1 MMKTLK
7 ALFGALVRQKSVF
20 SSMIILVFLT
30 FLSVIRR
37 DSVLFVASFVCTALY
52 IAIVFAF
59 MLHEYRKMSIGTSS
73 PMLSTLMFEFIADST
88 IPVVVI
94 NIKGEIAW
102 YNRAFVQ
109 VSGIKG
115 TLYGKN
121 ISEKI
126 NHALVPARLFRED
139 ALPVLVPLSGASYE
153 VTGFPVTA
161 SGQSYCVTLWENKSD
176 LIRIKN
182 ELTDKNVLVAF
193 LVIDNFSEAM
203 QFVQDKSRTASAA
216 LGSEIDKWCAS
227 IGAVVKEYDREKY
240 FILFEQKHLD
250 TLREGKF
257 EILDTIRNV
266 VIDDVVMQFTASIGI
281 SSADGTL
288 AEKEASSRAALDLA
302 LQRGGDQA
310 VIKTKTSVEY
320 YGGRSKSVQKKT
332 KVRSRVVANEL
343 CQVMKD
349 CSNVLVMGHKYADHD
364 SIASCIAV
372 SRLAK
377 FMEKQ
382 VNVIVNIHDFNL
394 KAIFNSMRGKPE
406 YFELFVDR
414 EQAQELIQSKT
425 LVVVCDVNN
434 TALFEIP
441 EVYEAASSVVIIDHH
456 RKTGEFINPPKIT
469 YIEPSASSTSEL
481 MSEILEQTVPQG
493 TLPAVEANLLFSGII
508 LDTKQF
514 TKNTGVRTFG
524 AALYLRSEGASPF
537 EAQKLFR
544 TNINDFMRES
554 IFEHNIQIYRQSIAI
569 SVYEGQADNRDRI
582 AAAKAAD
589 RLLSVEGVSTSF
601 VLFSV
606 DSEVSISARSDGN
619 VNVQLVLEKLGG
631 GGHFDSAGAQ
641 IKGITI
647 KDALERLK
655 NAIDAYLD
663 VGQDE

>member
-1 MMKTLK
+1 MKTLK
-7 ALFGALVRQKSVF
+7 ALFGALIKRKSVF

-59 MLHEYRKMSIGTSS
+59 MLHEYRKMSIGTDS

-176 LIRIKN
+176 LIRMKN

>member
-1 MMKTLK
+1 MKTLK
-7 ALFGALVRQKSVF
+7 ALFSALIKRKSVLT
-20 SSMIILVFLT
+20 SMVMLVFLT
-30 FLSVIRR
+30 LLSVIRR
-37 DSVLFVASFVCTALY
+37 EGVLFVAAFVCTALY
-52 IAIVFAF
+52 IGIVFAF
-59 MLHEYRKMSIGTSS
+59 MLHEYKKMSIGTDM
-73 PMLSTLMFEFIADST
+73 PMLSSLMFEFVSDST

-94 NIKGEIAW
+94 DIKGNIAW
-102 YNRAFVQ
+102 YNRAFVNASQ
-109 VSGIKG
+109 IKG

-139 ALPVLVPLSGASYE
+139 ALPSLVPLAGATWE
-153 VTGFPVTA
+153 VTGFPVSA
-161 SGQSYCVTLWENKSD
+161 SGQNYCVTLWENKSD

-227 IGAVVKEYDREKY
+227 IGGVVKEYDREKY
-240 FILFEQKHLD
+240 FILFEQKHLED
-250 TLREGKF
+250 LKENKF

-281 SSADGTL
+281 STAEGTL
-288 AEKEASSRAALDLA
+288 AEKEAASRAALDLA

-310 VIKTKTSVEY
+310 VVKTKTSVEY

-332 KVRSRVVANEL
+332 KVRSRVVAGEL
-343 CQVMKD
+343 CAIMKES
-349 CSNVLVMGHKYADHD
+349 SNVLVMGHKYADHD
-364 SIASCIAV
+364 SIASCVAV

-377 FMEKQ
+377 FVDKP
-382 VNVIVNIHDFNL
+382 VNVIVNIHDYNL

-414 EQAQELIQSKT
+414 EQAQELIQSNT

-434 TALFEIP
+434 TALFEVP
-441 EVYEAASSVVIIDHH
+441 EVYEAASNVVIIDHH

-493 TLPAVEANLLFSGII
+493 TLSPVEANLLFSGII

-554 IFEHNIQIYRQSIAI
+554 VFENNVQIYRDSIAI
-569 SVYEGQADNRDRI
+569 SVYEGKAENRDRI

-601 VLFSV
+601 VLFLV
-606 DSEVSISARSDGN
+606 DDEVSISARSDGN

-641 IKGITI
+641 IKGVTI

-663 VGQDE
+663 TCQDE